1 MFILYLT
8 YELVQYSHVAF
19 ANVLRESDLCLCDCA
34 HTQTHTHTDAHE
46 QTHIGVGSKLSALWP
61 GRGQSPQLVT
71 HNQAHMR

>member
-8 YELVQYSHVAF
+8 YEPVEYSHVAF
-19 ANVLRESDLCLCDCA
+19 TNMLRESDLCLCDCA
-34 HTQTHTHTDAHE
+34 HTHTHTS
-46 QTHIGVGSKLSALWP
+46 VGTELSDLWP

>member
-8 YELVQYSHVAF
+8 YEPVQYSHVAF

-34 HTQTHTHTDAHE
+34 HTQTDA